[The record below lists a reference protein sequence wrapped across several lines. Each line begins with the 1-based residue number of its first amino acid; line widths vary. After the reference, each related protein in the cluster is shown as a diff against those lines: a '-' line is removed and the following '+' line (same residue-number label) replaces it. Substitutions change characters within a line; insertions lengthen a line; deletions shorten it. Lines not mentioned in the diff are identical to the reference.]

1 MNPRFHD
8 RLAAGVSVLLL
19 AGLAGG
25 SYYLAEISWQM
36 ATGPSASPVRHEPDY
51 FVEGL
56 VFTRINAQGEPAFR
70 MSAQRMVHYPDDDS
84 TAYERPVLV
93 SLDPTQPPLRMVA
106 DTGTSTTGGVETRL
120 SGHVVMT
127 RAATAIEPTMTIH
140 TDYVVLYSATEIAKT
155 DRPVR
160 IERGASV
167 LTGVGME
174 FNNAARSLIV
184 DSEVHGTWQ
193 PLPKTP

>member
-1 MNPRFHD
+1 MKARFHD
-8 RLAAGVSVLLL
+8 RLAAAVSVLLL
-19 AGLAGG
+19 TALAGG
-25 SYYLAEISWQM
+25 SYYLAELSWQM
-36 ATGPSASPVRHEPDY
+36 ATRPSGQETRHEPDY

-56 VFTRINAQGEPAFR
+56 VFTRINAHGAPAFR

-84 TAYERPVLV
+84 TAFDKPVV
-93 SLDPTQPPLRMVA
+93 DSLDPSQPPIRLVA
-106 DTGTSTTGGVETRL
+106 DTGTSTTGGVETHL

-127 RAATAIEPTMTIH
+127 RAGTEQEPPMTIL
-140 TDYVVLYSATEIAKT
+140 TDYVVLFSRTEIAKT

-174 FNNAARSLIV
+174 FNNAARSLLV
-184 DSEVHGTWQ
+184 ESQVQGTWQ
-193 PLPKTP
+193 PEPKTR